1 MNTYLI
7 LPFILLI
14 ISIIYFNSYT
24 KSKESF
30 EPWMNFNQPDFN
42 DVDKRVTYDD
52 CMLQGY
58 GDDFCT
64 QSTVP
69 NYRKE
74 LPPEGR
80 CNCAGGRFG
89 TYQHNGKCFC
99 YIHYHPLQPNYQFLY
114 CHSRVVSLFDCK
126 MVEYHHDQNCLNC
139 L

>member
-1 MNTYLI
+1 MNYYLI

-14 ISIIYFNSYT
+14 ISIVIFNRRT
-24 KSKESF
+24 KPINKETF
-30 EPWMNFNQPDFN
+30 DPWMNFNQPDFN
-42 DVDKRVTYDD
+42 DVGKQPTYDD

-99 YIHYHPLQPNYQFLY
+99 YIHDESKGEYTQKLFTNYTAEGSEWLKNIKAYGRKDTF
-114 CHSRVVSLFDCK
+114 
-126 MVEYHHDQNCLNC
+126 
-139 L
+139 

>member
-1 MNTYLI
+1 MNYYLI

-30 EPWMNFNQPDFN
+30 EPWMNFNQPDYK
-42 DVDKRVTYDD
+42 DVNYQSRYND
-52 CMLQGY
+52 CMQQGY

-64 QSTVP
+64 QSSVP
-69 NYRKE
+69 NYKDT

-80 CNCAGGRFG
+80 CNCVGGRYG

-99 YIHYHPLQPNYQFLY
+99 YIHDESNGEFTQK
-114 CHSRVVSLFDCK
+114 LFTSYTA
-126 MVEYHHDQNCLNC
+126 E
-139 L
+139 

>member
-1 MNTYLI
+1 MNYYLI

-30 EPWMNFNQPDFN
+30 EPWMNFNQPDYK
-42 DVDKRVTYDD
+42 DVNYQSRYND
-52 CMLQGY
+52 CMQQGY

-64 QSTVP
+64 QSSVP
-69 NYRKE
+69 NYKDT

-80 CNCAGGRFG
+80 CNCVGGRYG

-99 YIHYHPLQPNYQFLY
+99 YIHDESNGEFTQK
-114 CHSRVVSLFDCK
+114 LFTSYTAEGQEWLKNIQAYGRK
-126 MVEYHHDQNCLNC
+126 M
-139 L
+139 